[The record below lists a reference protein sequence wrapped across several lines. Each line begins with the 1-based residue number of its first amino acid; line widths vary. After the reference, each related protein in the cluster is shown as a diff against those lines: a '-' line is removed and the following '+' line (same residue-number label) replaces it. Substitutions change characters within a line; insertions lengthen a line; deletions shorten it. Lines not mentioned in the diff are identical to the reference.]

1 MHQIG
6 DQLVFKASEGAGSG
20 GFLIGDAAAF
30 NLGVQEPAD
39 HTHRVALN
47 YDEYAFRVVPMLRYG
62 SRSVSAL
69 YFRLKPFLLS
79 YRNQAQH

>member
-30 NLGVQEPAD
+30 NLGVQEPGAGHEHHD
-39 HTHRVALN
+39 ALN

-62 SRSVSAL
+62 PRIVIS
-69 YFRLKPFLLS
+69 
-79 YRNQAQH
+79 